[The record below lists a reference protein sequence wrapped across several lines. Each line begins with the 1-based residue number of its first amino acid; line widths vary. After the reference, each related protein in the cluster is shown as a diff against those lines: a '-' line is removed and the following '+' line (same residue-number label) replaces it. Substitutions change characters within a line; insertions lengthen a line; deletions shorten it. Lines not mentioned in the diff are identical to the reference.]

1 MRIILRPHA
10 VAKLV
15 EYFVPGQT
23 VISKD
28 EAHFYAMFILG
39 IMVTM
44 SFYDTH
50 IGLAKSV
57 LALEMRMAFSSLVY
71 RKALKL
77 HPSVLSEMS
86 TGKIVTLITKDLQAI
101 DSAVHFAND
110 CWVEVLIGMF
120 IAYLIYQKVGLAALV
135 ILVSFIIVFPLQG
148 TLGFC
153 VFKKRRVANK
163 RSDERIQF
171 TQEILSV
178 IRIIKMYTWEKF
190 FTDKLID
197 ARKKEVNSI
206 RTLMIFKQG
215 GIFMGELMGK
225 LGYNLLLIVYL
236 LLGHSLT
243 PGVVYYIQSSYHKL
257 RFILTYLITLSMTE
271 VAELLASF
279 NRIEN
284 LFNAEEFQPSRHY
297 KQTYIMTRIL
307 MRNAHVK
314 LGDQEILRDLTF
326 NLENGLNIIAGPV
339 GCGKSTLVK
348 ALLHEYKLSSGT
360 LFVNGEISYA
370 SQQPWLF
377 PSTVRQNILFGS
389 DYNDERYKKVLEV
402 CALKLDLKLFPNSD
416 MTVVAESGS
425 NLSKGQQ
432 ARVNLARAVYKE
444 SDIYVLDDCFSALDV
459 NVQNFIFNNCIKDFL
474 KNKLVV
480 LVTHNTSFLNKADH
494 VTILSDGKMAYS
506 GKFDDV
512 AIKNYI
518 NELNITEIVEEKIEA
533 ESNAQINLA
542 NGCSK
547 VDEKGKKKVVKTG
560 NIYSE
565 DMKVGTIGLE
575 VYKRYIAYGT
585 WGLFVFL
592 IFLHIS
598 VEGLYATTEKLISK
612 WVNEQKTN
620 ATTLLPEEN
629 PKDREAA
636 LATIMLL
643 SLLTGASVFAKF
655 FRAIVHLIFS
665 MKISRNIHSA
675 LAQGIVYARV
685 QFFDRNLIGNILN
698 RFSRDLGHID
708 EFLPHVVGEVI
719 KMTFMVV
726 STVGLV
732 VTVNLR
738 FLYYSIILFVVM
750 MMSASFFMPSAR
762 SIRRLEAVSRS
773 PMIGHLNS
781 TIEGLIS
788 VRAFKKQEILR
799 SEFDEHQ
806 NYHTSAQFIGMVTWK
821 VLQLYC
827 HVICALYVGAI
838 LVTFMMF
845 KSDFQA
851 GDVGLSLSTAVGLGL
866 QLQWGIRNVI
876 QLESTMTC
884 VERVLE
890 YIDEPQEEKNGK
902 KVENWPDKGSVSFEK
917 VDLRYPLNS
926 QPVLKNINLHI
937 HPKEKVGIVG
947 RTGAGKSSIIVAL
960 FRFYDVDGEISID
973 RENIAEV
980 SLDSLRQGISI
991 IPQEPV
997 IFSGSIRSNI
1007 DPTGKYTDEEI
1018 WQSLETVNLKG
1029 IVSNLDAEID
1039 PKVCGYSLGEKQLI
1053 SIARAVI
1060 RQNKIV
1066 VLDEATANMD
1076 KETEIEI
1083 NTKIKEIFKNC
1094 TLLIIAHRME
1104 TILDCDKV
1112 IVMDQGEVVEFDSPL
1127 DLARREDSRFYEII
1141 RKTGALNTYLQRTS

>member
-1 MRIILRPHA
+1 
-10 VAKLV
+10 
-15 EYFVPGQT
+15 
-23 VISKD
+23 
-28 EAHFYAMFILG
+28 MFILG

-50 IGLAKSV
+50 IQLAKSV

-77 HPSVLSEMS
+77 HPSVFSEMS
-86 TGKIVTLITKDLQAI
+86 TGKIVTLITKDLQAL
-101 DSAVHFAND
+101 DSAIHFAND
-110 CWVEVLIGMF
+110 CWVESLIGIF
-120 IAYLIYQKVGLAALV
+120 IAYLIYQKVGLASLV
-135 ILVSFIIVFPLQG
+135 ILVSLIIVFPIQG
-148 TLGFC
+148 TLGYL
-153 VFKKRRVANK
+153 VFKKRKVANK
-163 RSDERIQF
+163 RSDQRIQL

-178 IRIIKMYTWEKF
+178 IRIIKMYTWEMI
-190 FTDKLID
+190 FTNKLID

-215 GIFMGELMGK
+215 GIFLGELMGK
-225 LGYNLLLIVYL
+225 LGYNLLLVVYL

-243 PGVVYYIQSSYHKL
+243 PGVVYYVQSSYQKL

-271 VAELLASF
+271 MAELLASF

-284 LFNAEEFQPSRHY
+284 LFKAEEYQPSRHY
-297 KQTYIMTRIL
+297 RQTYIMTRIL
-307 MRNAHVK
+307 VRNAHVK

-339 GCGKSTLVK
+339 GSGKSTLVK

-389 DYNDERYKKVLEV
+389 DYNEERYKRVLEI

-416 MTVVAESGS
+416 MTIVAESGS

-432 ARVNLARAVYKE
+432 ARVNLARAIYKE

-459 NVQNFIFNNCIKDFL
+459 NVQNYIFKNCIKDFL

-480 LVTHNTSFLNKADH
+480 LVTHNASFLSKADH
-494 VTILSDGKMAYS
+494 VTILSDGKMTYS

-512 AIKNYI
+512 SIKNYI
-518 NELNITEIVEEKIEA
+518 NELNVTEMVEEKIEA
-533 ESNAQINLA
+533 ESNGQILLA
-542 NGCSK
+542 NGNGCSK
-547 VDEKGKKKVVKTG
+547 TDEKGKKKVVKTG

-565 DMKVGTIGLE
+565 DMKVGTIGLG
-575 VYKRYIAYGT
+575 VYKRYIAYGSY
-585 WGLFVFL
+585 GLFIFL
-592 IFLHIS
+592 LILHIS
-598 VEGLYATTEKLISK
+598 VESLYATTEKLISK

-620 ATTLLPEEN
+620 ATTLLPEQSATER
-629 PKDREAA
+629 DAS
-636 LATIMLL
+636 LATITFL
-643 SLLTGASVFAKF
+643 SLLTGATVLAKF
-655 FRAIVHLIFS
+655 SRSVIHLIFS
-665 MKISRNIHSA
+665 TKISRNIHSA
-675 LAQGIVYARV
+675 LVRGIVYARV

-708 EFLPHVVGEVI
+708 EYLPHVVAEVI
-719 KMTFMVV
+719 KMTFMVT

-738 FLYYSIILFVVM
+738 FLYYSIVLFVVM
-750 MMSASFFMPSAR
+750 IMFALFFMPSAR
-762 SIRRLEAVSRS
+762 SLKRLEAVSRS

-781 TIEGLIS
+781 TIEGLIT

-799 SEFDEHQ
+799 CEFDAHQ
-806 NYHTSAQFIGMVTWK
+806 NYHISAQFIGMVTWK
-821 VLQLYC
+821 LLQLYC
-827 HVICALYVGAI
+827 HMICAVYVGAI
-838 LVTFMMF
+838 LLTFMGF
-845 KSDFQA
+845 KSDFLA
-851 GDVGLSLSTAVGLGL
+851 GDVGLSISTAVGLGM
-866 QLQWGIRNVI
+866 QLQWGMRNVI

-884 VERVLE
+884 VERVIE

-902 KVENWPDKGSVSFEK
+902 KMDDWPDKGSVSFEK

-926 QPVLKNINLHI
+926 KPVLQNINLQI
-937 HPKEKVGIVG
+937 NPQEKVGIVG

-973 RENIAEV
+973 KENIAKV

-997 IFSGSIRSNI
+997 IFSGTIRSNV

-1018 WQSLETVNLKG
+1018 WQSLETVSLKG
-1029 IVSNLDAEID
+1029 VITNLDTEID
-1039 PKVCGYSLGEKQLI
+1039 PKVCGFSLGEKQLI

-1060 RQNKIV
+1060 RKNKIV

-1076 KETEIEI
+1076 KDTEIKI